1 MDSIS
6 LKNSLNAR
14 ISQSFGSNDTS
25 TKQTKNDN
33 EQKMQSNSAKISK
46 TLAALAVL
54 GVAGV
59 AGALVFRN
67 KNAKG
72 VKDVVSEIN
81 QGMGDVTQNL
91 DDVTKAALT
100 SLDEAKNKS
109 SKIVKR
115 FFLNNGEEVKDAILD
130 KGVVK
135 MPGGSLFN
143 GFVDTVNQKGDKV
156 LLTYKNGYLSE
167 SFVNGELFKAYS
179 NITTMPIAA
188 GVKSVQLP
196 PQYGA
201 KVLKMQGNNI
211 ENMYTTYHPYHVSSE
226 LRIVKTDSEGIF
238 RAIDVKDG
246 KVVAKSV
253 IDGLYPKAQVF
264 NSRGEL
270 VSAVANEGKYTIIE
284 DYLSN
289 GSKAV
294 VGGRLDFDV
303 VSSSAAR
310 YKIKNPDFIRYYD
323 NSMANPECT
332 LEAIK
337 KPFSVFVRYVQDNN
351 GITRTFEAEIPNQ
364 KSGAGK
370 QLLITIK
377 DNDKEYVRLKI
388 DPKDGKYPVS
398 SNVSDDVAAEIKSFM
413 SNIRARMSYFPYTD
427 VRADFLKS
435 LEKIKL
441 F

>member
-1 MDSIS
+1 MNS
-6 LKNSLNAR
+6 LFLNNSLNAR
-14 ISQSFGSNDTS
+14 PAHNFAFGKTKTEEQNKSAAKSQNNPQNNLS
-25 TKQTKNDN
+25 
-33 EQKMQSNSAKISK
+33 KINN
-46 TLAALAVL
+46 TLKALAIL
-54 GVAGV
+54 GVIGV
-59 AGALVFRN
+59 GAIVAAN
-67 KNAKG
+67 IKGAKAA
-72 VKDVVSEIN
+72 KDAASEIN
-81 QGMGDVTQNL
+81 QELKGTLPDTDEIVKSADKIQKKFFFNSGQEASGVISDKGIALMSDGSKFSGFVNAVNKKG
-91 DDVTKAALT
+91 DDVL
-100 SLDEAKNKS
+100 L
-109 SKIVKR
+109 
-115 FFLNNGEEVKDAILD
+115 LYKD
-130 KGVVK
+130 GC
-135 MPGGSLFN
+135 P
-143 GFVDTVNQKGDKV
+143 
-156 LLTYKNGYLSE
+156 SE
-167 SFVNGELFKAYS
+167 SFVNGELFKKYS